1 MAAVN
6 VTIPNAPVPVF
17 PLTGVF
23 LFPHQ
28 LLPLHVFEP
37 RYRQMVEDL
46 LDGPGRLVLASP
58 RRRRDPDA
66 SDLPE
71 VAGLGEIVRH
81 EKLPDGRFMIWVLGL
96 ARVRIRERP
105 SERLY
110 RTVQCEPFVEVDVP
124 DEEVESLAAALRQA
138 TSERLREP
146 LPLPDGAPPALL
158 TDLLLQTL
166 AATPAVLHRAFAE
179 PSVAARAL
187 YALRQSRRT
196 RSADAEDESS
206 PPSDPAS

>member
-1 MAAVN
+1 MN

-58 RRRRDPDA
+58 RRRRTA
-66 SDLPE
+66 LATDLPE

-96 ARVRIRERP
+96 ARVQITERP

-124 DEEVESLAAALRQA
+124 PEEVASLAAALRQA

-146 LPLPDGAPPALL
+146 LPLPEGAPPALL

-166 AATPAVLHRAFAE
+166 AAPPAVLHRAFAE
-179 PSVAARAL
+179 PSVEARAR
-187 YALRQSRRT
+187 YALRQSRRP
-196 RSADAEDESS
+196 RSADDGDEDRGT
-206 PPSDPAS
+206 PPTDPGS

>member
-1 MAAVN
+1 MN
-6 VTIPNAPVPVF
+6 VTIPNTPVPVF

-28 LLPLHVFEP
+28 LLPLHIFEP

-58 RRRRDPDA
+58 RRRRAPDA
-66 SDLPE
+66 GDLPE

-96 ARVRIRERP
+96 ARVQITERP

-124 DEEVESLAAALRQA
+124 PDEVASLAAALRQA
-138 TSERLREP
+138 ASERLREP
-146 LPLPDGAPPALL
+146 LPLPEGAPPALL

-196 RSADAEDESS
+196 RSADAEDEAS
-206 PPSDPAS
+206 PPTDPGS